1 MPSGT
6 SWRMVKCVWL
16 CDTWVWMVPSA
27 NIKDSTCLVI
37 LCVTEEQNLV
47 DELVAMSTQ
56 DQIRAIRDLP
66 MSFEEKK
73 HIRWVK
79 KVICFLVSV
88 ILGTVLTFT
97 PPRNRKS
104 SAKILVSQYR
114 RRKSKHAYALL
125 SCSKPLSY
133 TVYGSVHYT
142 RNN

>member
-1 MPSGT
+1 
-6 SWRMVKCVWL
+6 
-16 CDTWVWMVPSA
+16 MVPSA

-133 TVYGSVHYT
+133 TVYGSVH
-142 RNN
+142 